1 MNDVTIIDQFLN
13 TFAAYIDSGFGL
25 LRGEV
30 AFLTATLIVIDM
42 TIAGLYWAMSHATGQ
57 GEDVIAKLLRKVLYV
72 GAFAYIINNFNWL
85 AGIVFRS
92 FAGLGITATGSAIT
106 MENFLQPG
114 RLAKTGIDAGAPILE
129 QIGEMAGFPEV
140 FVNLDP
146 IVVMFLAWLVVVLC
160 FFVLA
165 IQLFITLIEFKL
177 TTLAGFVLVP
187 FALWNK
193 TAFLAEKVL
202 GNVVASGVKVLVLA
216 VIVGI
221 GSGLFAQFQVHPA
234 EPSIDHALVIMLAS
248 LTLLALGIFGP
259 GIATGLVSGA
269 PQLGAGAMAGA
280 AVGAAGTAVAIGA
293 AATGVGGAVAAGA
306 RMAPAAAKL
315 AGSGARAATSAASSA
330 KSAFQAGS
338 AAAGGGAKGAMAG
351 LGNVAKTGAQS
362 TGRAAASRA
371 SAAGQRMVAPFRAGW
386 NGAAADGGA
395 GAASGQG
402 AAGEAAGEAASG
414 AATAQTQEQPAWA
427 KRLHR
432 RQQLTHAA
440 TTTAHALRGGD
451 GGGSGQGPSL
461 RDSDS

>member
-1 MNDVTIIDQFLN
+1 MNDVTIIDRFLD
-13 TFAAYIDSGFGL
+13 TFSRYIDSGFGL
-25 LRGEV
+25 LQGEV

-42 TIAGLYWAMSHATGQ
+42 TIAGLYWAMNHATGQ

-72 GAFAYIINNFNWL
+72 GAFAYIIGNFNWL

-92 FAGLGITATGSAIT
+92 FASLGLTATGSAIT

-129 QIGEMAGFPEV
+129 QIGDMAGFPEV
-140 FVNLDP
+140 FVNIDP
-146 IVVMFLAWLVVVLC
+146 IVVMFLAWLVVILC

-165 IQLFITLIEFKL
+165 VQLFITLIEFKL

-193 TAFLAEKVL
+193 TSFLAEKVL
-202 GNVVASGVKVLVLA
+202 GNVVSSGVKVLVLA

-221 GSGLFAQFQVHPA
+221 GSSLFAEFQTVPD
-234 EPSIDHALVIMLAS
+234 EPSIDHALVVMLAS
-248 LTLLALGIFGP
+248 LALLALGIFGP

-280 AVGAAGTAVAIGA
+280 AVGAVGTGVAIGA
-293 AATGVGGAVAAGA
+293 AATGVGGAVMAGA

-315 AGSGARAATSAASSA
+315 AGSGARAAASTASSA
-330 KSAFQAGS
+330 RSAFQTGS

-351 LGNVAKTGAQS
+351 LGNVAKTGAQ
-362 TGRAAASRA
+362 
-371 SAAGQRMVAPFRAGW
+371 AAGQKAAAGARSLKDRTAAAFRADGAAPISG
-386 NGAAADGGA
+386 GAAA
-395 GAASGQG
+395 
-402 AAGEAAGEAASG
+402 AASG
-414 AATAQTQEQPAWA
+414 AAAQGSAAEGDAPAAAGQKQPAWA

-432 RQQLTHAA
+432 RQQMTHAA
-440 TTTAHALRGGD
+440 TTTAHTLRGGD

>member
-1 MNDVTIIDQFLN
+1 MNDVAVIDRFLIV
-13 TFAAYIDSGFGL
+13 FANYIDSGFGL
-25 LRGEV
+25 LGGEI
-30 AFLTATLIVIDM
+30 AFLTATLIVIDI

-85 AGIVFRS
+85 ASIVFRS
-92 FAGLGITATGSAIT
+92 FAGLGLTASGST
-106 MENFLQPG
+106 MSMGEFLQPG
-114 RLAKTGIDAGAPILE
+114 RLAKTGIDAAAPILE
-129 QIGEMAGFPEV
+129 QISDMAGFPEV
-140 FVNLDP
+140 FVNMTP
-146 IVVMFLAWLVVVLC
+146 IVVMFLAWAVVILC

-193 TAFLAEKVL
+193 TSFLAEKVL
-202 GNVVASGVKVLVLA
+202 GNVVSSGIKVLVLA

-221 GSGLFAQFQVHPA
+221 GSGLFAEFQVHPA
-234 EPSIDHALVIMLAS
+234 EPSIDHAVVIMLAS

-280 AVGAAGTAVAIGA
+280 AVGAAGAAVAVGA
-293 AATGVGGAVAAGA
+293 AATGVGGAVMAGA

-315 AGSGARAATSAASSA
+315 AGAGARAATSAADSA

-338 AAAGGGAKGAMAG
+338 AAAGGGAKGAVAW
-351 LGNVAKTGAQS
+351 LGSVAKGGAQ
-362 TGRAAASRA
+362 
-371 SAAGQRMVAPFRAGW
+371 AAGQRAGAGIKSAAAKAAAPFKAGW
-386 NGAAADGGA
+386 QGSGTDGGSGG
-395 GAASGQG
+395 GAASSGQATTG
-402 AAGEAAGEAASG
+402 DAAGD
-414 AATAQTQEQPAWA
+414 TANTQKQEQPGWA
-427 KRLHR
+427 KRLQR
-432 RQQLTHAA
+432 RQQLTQA
-440 TTTAHALRGGD
+440 TTTAAHTLRGGD

>member
-1 MNDVTIIDQFLN
+1 MNDVTVIDRFLD
-13 TFAAYIDSGFGL
+13 TFSRYIDSGFGL
-25 LRGEV
+25 LQGEV

-72 GAFAYIINNFNWL
+72 GAFAYIIGNFNWL

-129 QIGEMAGFPEV
+129 KIGDLAGFPDV
-140 FVNLDP
+140 FFNLDP
-146 IVVMFLAWLVVVLC
+146 IVVLFLAWLVVILC

-193 TAFLAEKVL
+193 TSFLAEKVL
-202 GNVVASGVKVLVLA
+202 GNVVSSGVKVLVLA

-221 GSGLFAQFQVHPA
+221 GSGLFAEFQVHPD

-248 LTLLALGIFGP
+248 LALLALGIFGP

-306 RMAPAAAKL
+306 RMAPGAAPRPVHPPSGRRWLALSAPAGTALRPMTARVPHPAAARPMPPARRSKRSPP
-315 AGSGARAATSAASSA
+315 GPSGCT
-330 KSAFQAGS
+330 
-338 AAAGGGAKGAMAG
+338 
-351 LGNVAKTGAQS
+351 
-362 TGRAAASRA
+362 AASRSPMPRPPPPTRCA
-371 SAAGQRMVAPFRAGW
+371 V
-386 NGAAADGGA
+386 
-395 GAASGQG
+395 
-402 AAGEAAGEAASG
+402 
-414 AATAQTQEQPAWA
+414 ATAAVRVPARA
-427 KRLHR
+427 CAIP
-432 RQQLTHAA
+432 THKEN
-440 TTTAHALRGGD
+440 
-451 GGGSGQGPSL
+451 
-461 RDSDS
+461 